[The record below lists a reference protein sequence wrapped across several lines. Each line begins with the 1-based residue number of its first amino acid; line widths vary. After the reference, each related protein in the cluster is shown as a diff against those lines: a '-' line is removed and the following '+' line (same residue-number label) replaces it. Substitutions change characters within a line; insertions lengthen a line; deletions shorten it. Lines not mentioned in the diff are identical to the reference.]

1 MVDIRETFDGSAV
14 MEICGN
20 RTLVP
25 ADPILKPVDGR
36 SILAD
41 LAANLARFD
50 GSKIDRGPQS
60 AIDELRQHKQWVAW
74 RYLLRP
80 GASTPTK
87 PPVSP
92 ITGSGASHSNPAHWS
107 SYEAAEA
114 FAERRNSRA
123 WASCCPRMTT
133 SLA

>member
-60 AIDELRQHKQWVAW
+60 AIDELRQHRQWVAW

-87 PPVSP
+87 PPYHQKRAPGRRTATRRIGQATRRPRRSP
-92 ITGSGASHSNPAHWS
+92 SAAS
-107 SYEAAEA
+107 
-114 FAERRNSRA
+114 SRA
-123 WASCCPRMTT
+123 WAS
-133 SLA
+133 S